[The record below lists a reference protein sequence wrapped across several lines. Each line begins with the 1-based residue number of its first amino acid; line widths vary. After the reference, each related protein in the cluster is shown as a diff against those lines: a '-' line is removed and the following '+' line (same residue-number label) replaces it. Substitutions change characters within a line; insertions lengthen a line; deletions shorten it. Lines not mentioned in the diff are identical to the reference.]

1 MKKNSQTHQPMKDLF
16 YAVERMKLRK
26 TLNYLKLITVIMII
40 LAFSLTIILFI
51 SDQDNNLGKLYFSK
65 NIKSEI
71 ETIVHNDGDIEV
83 VKHVFNNKE
92 LKKVFGRDSSFDCF
106 E

>member
-51 SDQDNNLGKLYFSK
+51 SDQDNNLGKLFMVITDSLAAHRSHCDLYQFFL
-65 NIKSEI
+65 
-71 ETIVHNDGDIEV
+71 
-83 VKHVFNNKE
+83 VFYRFP
-92 LKKVFGRDSSFDCF
+92 L
-106 E
+106 